1 VNDYTELPAAAQ
13 YLTGLNTVSMTGW
26 FKTDALTYG
35 QVMMSIRGGGTGF

>member
-35 QVMMSIRGGGTGF
+35 QGMMSIRGGGTGF